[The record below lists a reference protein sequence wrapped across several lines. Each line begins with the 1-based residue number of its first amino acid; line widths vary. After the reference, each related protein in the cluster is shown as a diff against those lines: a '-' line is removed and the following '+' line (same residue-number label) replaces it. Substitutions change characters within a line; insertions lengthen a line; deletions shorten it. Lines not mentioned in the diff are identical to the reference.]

1 MTANFQIVPDN
12 NISIIV
18 DILHPSV
25 DAYSKKKKQ
34 YNASHIYQ
42 CILHF
47 KIGKLL
53 IKFFLRFVNCHCH

>member
-25 DAYSKKKKQ
+25 DAYSKKKNNIMQ
-34 YNASHIYQ
+34 AIFTSVYY
-42 CILHF
+42 IL
-47 KIGKLL
+47 KL
-53 IKFFLRFVNCHCH
+53 VNY